1 MVQGFVTDECGYIP
15 VLGLE
20 KLSAHGN
27 KPIVSR
33 GGVVILT
40 TLAFGNYS
48 ATVIASRR
56 FCTSLAPPARA
67 GVAAKQS
74 PCR

>member
-1 MVQGFVTDECGYIP
+1 MGTMVQGFVTDECGYIP

-33 GGVVILT
+33 GRVVILT
-40 TLAFGNYS
+40 TLFFDFKNQ
-48 ATVIASRR
+48 I
-56 FCTSLAPPARA
+56 P
-67 GVAAKQS
+67 
-74 PCR
+74 